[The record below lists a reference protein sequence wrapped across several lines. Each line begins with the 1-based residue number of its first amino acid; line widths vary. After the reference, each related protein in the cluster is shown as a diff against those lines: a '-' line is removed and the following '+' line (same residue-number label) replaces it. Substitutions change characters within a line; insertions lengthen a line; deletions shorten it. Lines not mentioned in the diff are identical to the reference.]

1 MVDVK
6 GELRRIVHDKEMGS
20 TQIAIAVL
28 KRLAEIGKGKERR
41 GVEALIATAL
51 EIATERA
58 SMPVIRN
65 SLRELQSF
73 VADVVDLERAVEG
86 VIEGIVERTAASV
99 SRLVG
104 HLGKGIRVATFS
116 YSSHALR
123 AVAELEPTSVEVP
136 FCSPLNEGIRA
147 CAELRKLGIACN
159 LSTDLDFLRRL
170 KRCDA
175 VVLGSD
181 AVLLDGRIANR
192 SGTSSLV
199 ERAYELGIGCYF
211 MTDWLKLD
219 FEGTWRNEAS
229 TIGEIQFDLF
239 DLTEPLANVMTA
251 SSFGVLRPGEF
262 VRKASELFKRS
273 FSRG

>member
-51 EIATERA
+51 EIATERP

-73 VADVVDLERAVEG
+73 VADVVDLERAVES

-116 YSSHALR
+116 YSSHALK
-123 AVAELEPTSVEVP
+123 AIASLEPTSVEVP

-147 CAELRKLGIACN
+147 CAELRRLGITCN

-170 KRCDA
+170 KLCDA

-192 SGTSSLV
+192 SGTSPLV

-219 FEGTWRNEAS
+219 LEGMWRNETT
-229 TIGEIQFDLF
+229 TIGEIQFDIF

-273 FSRG
+273 S

>member
-116 YSSHALR
+116 YSSHALKVI
-123 AVAELEPTSVEVP
+123 AGLEPTSVEVP

-147 CAELRKLGIACN
+147 CAELRRLGITCN

-192 SGTSSLV
+192 SGTSPLV

-211 MTDWLKLD
+211 MTDLLKLD
-219 FEGTWRNEAS
+219 LEGMWRNEAS
-229 TIGEIQFDLF
+229 TIGEIRFDLF

-273 FSRG
+273 SSRG